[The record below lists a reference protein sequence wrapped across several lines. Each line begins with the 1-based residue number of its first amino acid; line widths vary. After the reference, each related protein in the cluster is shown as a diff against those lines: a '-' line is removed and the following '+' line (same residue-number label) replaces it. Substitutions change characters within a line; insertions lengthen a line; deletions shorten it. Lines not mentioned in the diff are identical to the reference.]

1 MTISSGRLTVALDAE
16 HMRQAAAGIARYGR
30 GLATALRSRDDVT
43 VIELG
48 GGEVLLRGTLR
59 KRLTT
64 ARQDFLWYPFI
75 GRRAAR
81 KAGADIYHIPLPRGP
96 IRHGK
101 PPLVVTVHDLVPLLF
116 PETVTPWSRIY
127 GRLTLRRLVDAAD
140 MILTDSR
147 NSAEDL
153 RSLLHIPDDRIRV
166 VYIGVDEMFF
176 GMPADSPATMKRDPY
191 VLFVG
196 TPEPRKNLDRLI
208 AAMAVLRKRGSNQ
221 RLVIVGGG
229 GWGTAIS
236 DAPFAE
242 QLGRVSEAELVDL
255 YRNASC
261 LALPSLHEGFGLPAL
276 EAMAVGTPVVAG
288 NAGALPEITGGAA
301 ALVDPLNV
309 DDIAAGIEDCI
320 RNRATL
326 VGAGRE
332 RAREFTWGKAA
343 AETMAAYRD
352 VL

>member
-1 MTISSGRLTVALDAE
+1 MTTSAKRITVALDAE
-16 HMRQAAAGIARYGR
+16 HLRQAAAGIARYAR
-30 GLATALRSRDDVT
+30 GLAMALRSRSDVS

-48 GGEVLLRGTLR
+48 GGDVVARGTLQ

-64 ARQDFLWYPFI
+64 ARQDFLWYPVT

-81 KAGADIYHIPLPRGP
+81 KAGADIYHVPLPRGP
-96 IRHGK
+96 VRAGK

-127 GRLTLRRLVDAAD
+127 SRLTLRRLLDSAD
-140 MILTDSR
+140 MILTDSN

-166 VYIGVDEMFF
+166 VYIGIDDVFF
-176 GMPADSPATMKRDPY
+176 QPPVNSIPSIAREPY

-196 TPEPRKNLDRLI
+196 TPEPRKNLDRLV
-208 AAMAVLRKRGSNQ
+208 AAMAELQRRGSKE
-221 RLVIVGGG
+221 RLVMVGGG
-229 GWGTAIS
+229 GWGAGS
-236 DAPFAE
+236 SNAPFVE
-242 QLGRVSEAELVDL
+242 RLGRVSEKELVEL

-288 NAGALPEITGGAA
+288 RVGALPEITDRVAV
-301 ALVDPLNV
+301 LVDPLNV
-309 DDIAAGIEDCI
+309 NDIANGIEKAIAD
-320 RNRATL
+320 RVRL
-326 VGAGRE
+326 SEAGRA
-332 RAREFTWGKAA
+332 RAKDFSWTKAA
-343 AETMAAYRD
+343 AETMSAYRE
-352 VL
+352 LL

>member
-1 MTISSGRLTVALDAE
+1 MTPPTRIAVALDAE
-16 HMRQAAAGIARYGR
+16 HLRQASAGIARYAR
-30 GLATALRSRDDVT
+30 GLANALRSRGDVS

-48 GGEVLLRGTLR
+48 GGEVLARGTLR

-64 ARQDFLWYPFI
+64 ARQDFLWYPHL

-96 IRHGK
+96 VRAGR
-101 PPLVVTVHDLVPLLF
+101 PPLVVTVHDLVPVLF

-127 GRLTLRRLVDAAD
+127 SRLTLRRLLASAD
-140 MILTDSR
+140 MILTDSK

-153 RSLLHIPDDRIRV
+153 RSLLHVPDDRIRV
-166 VYIGVDEMFF
+166 VYLGIDESFLE
-176 GMPADSPATMKRDPY
+176 MPADPITSTSREPY

-208 AAMAVLRKRGSNQ
+208 AATALLRENGSNE

-229 GWGTAIS
+229 GWGEAGS
-236 DAPFAE
+236 DAPFVE
-242 QLGRVSEAELVDL
+242 RLGQVSEAELVEL
-255 YRNASC
+255 YRHASC

-288 NAGALPEITGGAA
+288 RAGALPEITGGAA
-301 ALVDPLNV
+301 VLVDPLDV
-309 DDIAAGIEDCI
+309 KDIADGIESCI
-320 RNRATL
+320 QNRAQL
-326 VGAGRE
+326 VAAGRD
-332 RAREFTWGKAA
+332 RAKDFSWEKAA
-343 AETMAAYRD
+343 AETMSAYRE
-352 VL
+352 LL